1 MNKSYIEIKRINA
14 PIIIK
19 WLISIV
25 KKDNNDRKKQKYN
38 NRYDNITL
46 SELYADFF
54 IWIEETRNKKSD
66 ISLNAFSRFLT
77 SDSDIFT
84 QKEIEKTKS
93 SSMKIKLNIKSIKL
107 KLIDKNYIDEN
118 LDDCNFID

>member
-1 MNKSYIEIKRINA
+1 MCA
-14 PIIIK
+14 PQKTIRPI
-19 WLISIV
+19 
-25 KKDNNDRKKQKYN
+25 KKQKYI

-54 IWIEETRNKKSD
+54 IWIDETRNKKSD

-84 QKEIEKTKS
+84 QNEIEKTKS
-93 SSMKIKLNIKSIKL
+93 SCMKIKLNIQSIKN
-107 KLIDKNYIDEN
+107 KLIEKNYIDHN
-118 LDDCNFID
+118 LDDCNFLD